1 VVSRDFGRLSAAAR
15 QAIPFIEGGVSRGL
29 SGNTILT
36 SLRATGSGARRRDVQ
51 AIVRGIKG
59 QQRAGLRVANIRRD
73 FRPDPARIDVSKH
86 QKMRNE
92 FTFKVEVSG
101 RDMAGNKIKTGIMVT
116 TDELHTRGWIEDKAT
131 ELLKDENRDYGIEVE
146 SVLIKTAI
154 RMGGAFELGD

>member
-1 VVSRDFGRLSAAAR
+1 
-15 QAIPFIEGGVSRGL
+15 
-29 SGNTILT
+29 
-36 SLRATGSGARRRDVQ
+36 
-51 AIVRGIKG
+51 
-59 QQRAGLRVANIRRD
+59 
-73 FRPDPARIDVSKH
+73 
-86 QKMRNE
+86 MRNE